1 MNVYQ
6 EIAGEQAALAS
17 LRRFFHQHPELS
29 GKEFKTAE
37 KIEAELDAL
46 SVSHRRVG
54 ETGVYGGIG
63 GG

>member
-46 SVSHRRVG
+46 RQ
-54 ETGVYGGIG
+54 E
-63 GG
+63 